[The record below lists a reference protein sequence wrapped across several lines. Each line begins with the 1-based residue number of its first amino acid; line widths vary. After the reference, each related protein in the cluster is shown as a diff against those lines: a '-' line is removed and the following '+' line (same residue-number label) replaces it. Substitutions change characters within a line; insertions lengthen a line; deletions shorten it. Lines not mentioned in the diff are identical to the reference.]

1 MAKKVTYKAPTVEE
15 YKKMTKAQ
23 KRVAIAKDIIASIN
37 SEKYIAYA
45 SSYIRKVVE
54 IDGKSVDVRY
64 DYLDDKVIEELDIQ
78 ETLPRMEKCEVC
90 AMGACI
96 LSLTKYENK
105 LTFADIGPE
114 ISEFSET
121 TDKLLKGVFTPEQ
134 LAMIEIMFEGYYSD
148 VEYDEEDYED
158 GGGDNYSRD
167 RLDAIV
173 SDEDALKCIEWH
185 WKKKKRGITDNN
197 LMIAIWKNIVDNEGK
212 LVL

>member
-1 MAKKVTYKAPTVEE
+1 MAKKITYSAPTVAE

-37 SEKYIAYA
+37 SKKYIANA
-45 SSYIRKVVE
+45 STYIDNVE

-64 DYLDDKVIEELDIQ
+64 DYLDDKDIEELDIQ
-78 ETLPRMEKCEVC
+78 ETLPRMEKCKVC

-105 LTFADIGPE
+105 LTFADIGPN

-121 TDKLLKGVFTPEQ
+121 TDKLLKGVFTPDQ

-148 VEYDEEDYED
+148 VEYDHEDYKQR
-158 GGGDNYSRD
+158 GNNYSRD
-167 RLDAIV
+167 RLGAIV
-173 SDEDALKCIEWH
+173 SDEDALKCIKWH
-185 WKKKKRGITDNN
+185 WKKKKRGITDDN
-197 LMIAIWKNIVDNEGK
+197 LMIAIWKNIVDNEGE